1 MKTVIKMKI
10 LYYFTV
16 GLSILQILFWSINY
30 LGLFV
35 ILKNG
40 FFNDGLDGFSSAW
53 TTVQKRITYSYFVSL
68 AIVSMSLFPLFKNN
82 ATACKILTVFYL
94 VLLLV
99 AFSVY
104 CISCIPS

>member
-53 TTVQKRITYSYFVSL
+53 NTVNKIITYSYFVSL
-68 AIVSMSLFPLFKNN
+68 VLVSMSLFFKFKKK
-82 ATACKILTVFYL
+82 ATVCYVLTVFYL
-94 VLLLV
+94 VVLLV
-99 AFSVY
+99 AFSV
-104 CISCIPS
+104 